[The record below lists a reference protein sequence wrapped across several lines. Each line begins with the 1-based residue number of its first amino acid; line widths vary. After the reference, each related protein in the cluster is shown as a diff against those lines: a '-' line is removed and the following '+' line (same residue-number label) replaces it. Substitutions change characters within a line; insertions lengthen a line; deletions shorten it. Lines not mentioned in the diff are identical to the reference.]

1 MSSIQSTPK
10 PSVRVPFTKP
20 YKVLPAIGPNRYL
33 LHKCK
38 GILQIDV
45 FGTAVQEQHIARLC
59 KAGMSLILFEFTSAL
74 QQFLDGPPS
83 QNVLRVLETY
93 PRVVLV
99 DGRAG
104 FVFVI
109 TSV

>member
-1 MSSIQSTPK
+1 M
-10 PSVRVPFTKP
+10 
-20 YKVLPAIGPNRYL
+20 IGPNRYL

-38 GILQIDV
+38 GILQLDV
-45 FGTAVQEQHIARLC
+45 FGTYVQEEHLARLC
-59 KAGMSLILFEFTSAL
+59 KASSSLILLEFTSAL

-83 QNVLRVLETY
+83 QNVLRVLETF

-99 DGRAG
+99 DQRSG

-109 TSV
+109 TSVRIDGMYSSVRSLT